1 MKNIFLVL
9 GIAFFSTAQS
19 QNLRPKREAFV
30 LKVQRNAKQFYA
42 QQVKQTPYFVT
53 DKTLQIYPLEKV
65 NIEVEI
71 KNDTIFS
78 MVSVKE
84 NLHPEKTIE
93 IEFCQT
99 VENHEARPAFLYVK
113 NPFPKKLSYNV
124 IAYLID
130 ESEWKQVNKTA
141 KPNWTSLEAWKE
153 VIGSLV
159 LKDWK
164 FEK

>member
-1 MKNIFLVL
+1 MKNIYILF
-9 GIAFFSTAQS
+9 GIAFFSIAES
-19 QNLRPKREAFV
+19 QNLKPEREAFV

-65 NIEVEI
+65 NIEIEI

-78 MVSVKE
+78 IVSVAE

-99 VENHEARPAFLYVK
+99 VEKHQASPAFLYVR
-113 NPFPKKLSYNV
+113 NPFPKKLSYNA
-124 IAYLID
+124 IAYLVD
-130 ESEWKQVNKTA
+130 DSQWKQINKTA
-141 KPNWTSLEAWKE
+141 KANWTSLEAWKE